1 MDIQDPFSLIFR
13 IESVTKDLCKYSKGY
28 LVDAILIKEIKTF
41 ILDLRPFEYR
51 KMTRH
56 QNGPMSSW
64 QWFYHSVG
72 VTAHVRY
79 INILTL
85 HGSGAF
91 VTNFYFGVV
100 FYILKSPLAMRLKRN
115 FTNLQLPPKN
125 PRSYVRLLTDVSN
138 VAYLYGR
145 ICYLSIG
152 EPHSFCKLTP
162 CTVHQREVYISTW
175 FKIKNNSQPT
185 RHTFN
190 RVHFDFTGNVPE
202 PCPVKI
208 TNIPKAYWAVR
219 VSASC
224 MVSSN

>member
-13 IESVTKDLCKYSKGY
+13 IQSVTKDLCKYWKGY
-28 LVDAILIKEIKTF
+28 LVDAILIKEKKNF

-72 VTAHVRY
+72 VTTHVRY

-100 FYILKSPLAMRLKRN
+100 FYILKSPLAMKHKRN
-115 FTNLQLPPKN
+115 FTNLQLPPKILGVMLDYWLIYRTWPIWKN
-125 PRSYVRLLTDVSN
+125 MLFVNWWTAHFLRVNSMYCTPAWSL
-138 VAYLYGR
+138 YLYM
-145 ICYLSIG
+145 IQNQKYFSAN
-152 EPHSFCKLTP
+152 TP
-162 CTVHQREVYISTW
+162 Y
-175 FKIKNNSQPT
+175 F
-185 RHTFN
+185 
-190 RVHFDFTGNVPE
+190 
-202 PCPVKI
+202 
-208 TNIPKAYWAVR
+208 
-219 VSASC
+219 
-224 MVSSN
+224 